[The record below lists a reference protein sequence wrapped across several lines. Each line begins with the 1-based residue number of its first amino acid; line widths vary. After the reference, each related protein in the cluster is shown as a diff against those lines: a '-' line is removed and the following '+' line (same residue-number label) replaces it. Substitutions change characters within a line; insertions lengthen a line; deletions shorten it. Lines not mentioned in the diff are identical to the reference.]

1 MKQEDKTPL
10 LIDLYAKS
18 LYGIHCCVY
27 NLNGTIREEDDIIYY
42 CADTNVVTLKSS
54 EKNECYMYYQ
64 IKPYLRLLSSIT
76 KKEKDELIDLGLGYI
91 DSGRYED
98 ENGVKIYIGE
108 SFQFIPCFELY
119 DWFNSHFFDY
129 RGLIEKGLALVAPK
143 GMYKFV

>member
-1 MKQEDKTPL
+1 
-10 LIDLYAKS
+10 
-18 LYGIHCCVY
+18 
-27 NLNGTIREEDDIIYY
+27 
-42 CADTNVVTLKSS
+42 
-54 EKNECYMYYQ
+54 MYYQ

-129 RGLIEKGLALVAPK
+129 RGLIEKGLALEAPK